1 MPETPSPQADEL
13 RLRARFF
20 RIGCVMNVVVF
31 TVLIAV
37 MVVYLIQAARTID
50 LTPSSGESPS
60 RGTQADD
67 AAIRGVLNNQVAAWN
82 KGDLDAFMD
91 GYWKDDKLTFT
102 SGDKVDEGW
111 EATRD
116 SYIERY
122 KSKGKEMGKLAFE
135 KLQVESLS
143 PDVALVRGRFVLAL
157 KDGPRSGRFTLTFR
171 KFPDGWK
178 ITSDHTS
185 AKEKDEKK

>member
-1 MPETPSPQADEL
+1 MPDTPSPHADEL
-13 RLRARFF
+13 RIRARFF
-20 RIGCVMNVVVF
+20 RIGCIANVVVF

-37 MVVYLIQAARTID
+37 MVVFLIAIARTID
-50 LTPSSGESPS
+50 FTPSPGES
-60 RGTQADD
+60 RGAQADE
-67 AAIRGVLNNQVAAWN
+67 AAIRRVLNDQVAAWN
-82 KGDLDAFMD
+82 RGDLDGFME
-91 GYWKDDKLTFT
+91 GYWKDEKLTFT

-143 PDVALVRGRFVLAL
+143 PDVALVRGRFLLAL

-171 KFPDGWK
+171 KFSDGWK

-185 AKEKDEKK
+185 AADPQKKE